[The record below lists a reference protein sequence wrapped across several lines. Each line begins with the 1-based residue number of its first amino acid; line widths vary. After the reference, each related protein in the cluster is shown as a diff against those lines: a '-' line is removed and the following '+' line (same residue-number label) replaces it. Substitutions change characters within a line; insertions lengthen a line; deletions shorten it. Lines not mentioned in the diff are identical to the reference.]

1 MMIMHKLQQLD
12 TTILN
17 DFKRDYLE
25 SPNEGFAERIQMSTG
40 AVVAVLYV
48 FVHTEVYMIVIFS
61 VMSLFFAGWSLY
73 SWRTYFV
80 LRKDGEN
87 VDEPLFIYGPV
98 SAWRIILFIPAA
110 IVVLQ
115 RMFFPGLF
123 TKMVGYHSGFL
134 YRLTDV
140 IYPIFMSIVI
150 VEFWR
155 FVDPFE
161 DRNTSR
167 HLILVLLLALAGIA
181 LFWYIAPMHRPLTYI
196 V

>member
-1 MMIMHKLQQLD
+1 MHKLQQLD

-115 RMFFPGLF
+115 MMFFPGLF
-123 TKMVGYHSGFL
+123 TKMVGYHAGFL

-155 FVDPFE
+155 FVDPLE
-161 DRNTSR
+161 DWNTSR
-167 HLILVLLLALAGIA
+167 HLIFVLLLAVAGIA
-181 LFWYIAPMHRPLTYI
+181 FFWYIAPMHRPPIFIGTM
-196 V
+196 